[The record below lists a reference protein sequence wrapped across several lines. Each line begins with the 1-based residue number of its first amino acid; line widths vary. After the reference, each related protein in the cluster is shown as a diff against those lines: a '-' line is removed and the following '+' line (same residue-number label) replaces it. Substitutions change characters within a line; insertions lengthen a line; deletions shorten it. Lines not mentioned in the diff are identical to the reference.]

1 MAGVTSVPAD
11 HQDELVEK
19 DQKRRPGQGDGR
31 NSQGIRP
38 IVAKGDLK
46 KSHDL
51 EKQQELFTGEDF
63 VPQDVVDTPTDQV
76 SDKGFAPWIFGKLL
90 KDANKTGFSNFSVLS
105 AHLAIMDS
113 W

>member
-11 HQDELVEK
+11 HQDELAEK
-19 DQKRRPGQGDGR
+19 DQKRRPGQGDGSS
-31 NSQGIRP
+31 SQDILP
-38 IVAKGDLK
+38 TVAEGDLR

-51 EKQQELFTGEDF
+51 EKQQESLPGEEF
-63 VPQDVVDTPTDQV
+63 MPQDVADMTTEQV
-76 SDKGFAPWIFGKLL
+76 SDKGFAPWIF
-90 KDANKTGFSNFSVLS
+90 VLS